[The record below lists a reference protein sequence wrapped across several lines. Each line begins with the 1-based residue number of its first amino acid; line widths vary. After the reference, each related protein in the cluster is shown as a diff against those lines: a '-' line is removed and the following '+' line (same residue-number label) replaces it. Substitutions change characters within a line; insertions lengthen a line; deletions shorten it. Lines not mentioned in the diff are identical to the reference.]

1 MNEAYYYYEGR
12 YWERWETDFPQADK
26 NFLFRFA
33 QLTTAHPHPKPI
45 TRRLMDPDL
54 FDFPLLY
61 MCDVGWMDLSEEEI
75 ARLRDYLLKG
85 GFLWMD
91 DFWGWAEWNNV
102 ERLFAQVLPERA
114 WQDIPPDHE
123 ILDTVFELDA
133 LPQVPARDFASL
145 GHDPPEIH
153 RYPANRVTPAN
164 FRGIFDDSDRPMVIA
179 THNTDLGDG
188 WEREAYGDWYFEKY
202 STVAYAAGVNIVVYA
217 LSH

>member
-26 NFLFRFA
+26 NFLFRFE
-33 QLTTAHPHPKPI
+33 QLTSAHPHPKPI

-75 ARLRDYLLKG
+75 ARLREYLLKG

-102 ERLFAQVLPERA
+102 ERLFARIFPDRA
-114 WQDIPPDHE
+114 WQEIPPDHE

-133 LPQVPARDFASL
+133 LPQVPARDFAGRHPLSRQML
-145 GHDPPEIH
+145 VIGEPYELDQSSYRHAKSCRSAHGGLRGSDPFAQC
-153 RYPANRVTPAN
+153 RN
-164 FRGIFDDSDRPMVIA
+164 GQ
-179 THNTDLGDG
+179 
-188 WEREAYGDWYFEKY
+188 
-202 STVAYAAGVNIVVYA
+202 AALRAA
-217 LSH
+217 LLPLR